1 MKKERKR
8 PQGEIRDRERTKLKL
23 LSAVGQIIRTEG
35 YQGLGVNK
43 IAQIAGV
50 NKKLIYRYFDSV
62 DNLVEKY
69 VREKD
74 YWVSFVDKINV
85 ADSFQQDFGQVA
97 LPNLLTQQLDFF
109 FGADEL
115 QNIVLWEIS
124 KQSSLMRE
132 IANAR
137 EELGSDLFR
146 LTDPLFSDTTVDL
159 RGIVALQVAGIYY
172 LVLHAKN
179 NGSTFCEIDVNTLEG
194 RERIK
199 QAVTKISSWAFDEA
213 KKCKN
218 RK

>member
-1 MKKERKR
+1 KKERKR

-146 LTDPLFSDTTVDL
+146 LTDPLFSDTTV
-159 RGIVALQVAGIYY
+159 
-172 LVLHAKN
+172 
-179 NGSTFCEIDVNTLEG
+179 
-194 RERIK
+194 
-199 QAVTKISSWAFDEA
+199 
-213 KKCKN
+213 
-218 RK
+218 

>member
-85 ADSFQQDFGQVA
+85 ADSFQKDFGQVA

-124 KQSSLMRE
+124 KQSALMRE

-137 EELGSDLFR
+137 EELGSELFR
-146 LTDPLFSDTTVDL
+146 FTDPLFKDTAVDL

-179 NGSTFCEIDVNTLEG
+179 NGSTFCEIDVNTAEG

-199 QAVTKISSWAFDEA
+199 QAVVKISGWAFDEA

>member
-74 YWVSFVDKINV
+74 YWVSFVGKINV